1 MENLIEENLDI
12 NINSSLF
19 SPLSMEEKKSEDVIR
34 PSVGYWANAWRR
46 LNENKVALFSLVMIV
61 IIILFAIFGPILI
74 EKLYGFTYKS
84 TDKTASNLWPNAQH
98 WFGTDNLGRD
108 LFTRVCIGTRKSLLI
123 ALFATLIDVVIGC
136 LYGGIMAY
144 TGGYVDEIMMRVVE
158 VLNSIPYLI
167 VTLIIIVVLGNG
179 YLPLMIALCITGWTG
194 TARMV
199 RGKILQLRESEYV
212 LAAEALGASTMRII
226 IKHLLPNTIGLII
239 LDVAQTIPAVIVAE
253 TSLAFL
259 GLGLTTPRFSLGSL
273 LSSGQASMSFYP
285 YQLLFPT
292 IVLVLLILSF
302 NILGDGLRDAL
313 DPKLR
318 Q

>member
-1 MENLIEENLDI
+1 
-12 NINSSLF
+12 
-19 SPLSMEEKKSEDVIR
+19 
-34 PSVGYWANAWRR
+34 
-46 LNENKVALFSLVMIV
+46 
-61 IIILFAIFGPILI
+61 
-74 EKLYGFTYKS
+74 
-84 TDKTASNLWPNAQH
+84 
-98 WFGTDNLGRD
+98 
-108 LFTRVCIGTRKSLLI
+108 
-123 ALFATLIDVVIGC
+123 
-136 LYGGIMAY
+136 
-144 TGGYVDEIMMRVVE
+144 
-158 VLNSIPYLI
+158 
-167 VTLIIIVVLGNG
+167 
-179 YLPLMIALCITGWTG
+179 MIALCITGWTG